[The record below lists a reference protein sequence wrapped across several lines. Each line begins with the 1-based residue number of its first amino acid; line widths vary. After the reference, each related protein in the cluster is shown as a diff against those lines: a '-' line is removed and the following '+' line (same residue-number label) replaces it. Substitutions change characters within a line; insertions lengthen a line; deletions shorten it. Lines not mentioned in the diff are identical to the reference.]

1 MTWEVWLGKDTE
13 MHWDFINYNKRIL
26 KGKSVL
32 NWEPVKWLCQF

>member
-26 KGKSVL
+26 KVSL
-32 NWEPVKWLCQF
+32 Y